1 MSGAPK
7 GNQNARRAKELRDA
21 LNYALNNF
29 ENSAIKK
36 GQALRALGNKLV
48 EMGLD
53 GNLAAIK
60 EIADRI
66 DGKPAQTTII
76 EDDNRDIEDFN
87 IDELQQLLADGL
99 RKDGTKQNAFNDVR
113 GHHHRNHN
121 AFYCDD
127 HILAHDRV
135 RIHNTAA
142 YDENSVYNADVHD
155 HDTHCKNDGVLHS
168 EVGNNLY
175 HGRYTQ

>member
-1 MSGAPK
+1 MSAPA

-29 ENSAIKK
+29 ENSAVKK

-60 EIADRI
+60 EIGDRI
-66 DGKPAQTTII
+66 DGKSAQTTII

-87 IDELQQLLADGL
+87 IDELKQMLSDSLREDASADKK
-99 RKDGTKQNAFNDVR
+99 KDQAN
-113 GHHHRNHN
+113 
-121 AFYCDD
+121 
-127 HILAHDRV
+127 
-135 RIHNTAA
+135 
-142 YDENSVYNADVHD
+142 
-155 HDTHCKNDGVLHS
+155 
-168 EVGNNLY
+168 GN
-175 HGRYTQ
+175 

>member
-1 MSGAPK
+1 MPGTI

-36 GQALRALGNKLV
+36 GQALRAIGRKLV

-66 DGKPAQTTII
+66 DGKSPQTTII
-76 EDDNRDIEDFN
+76 EEDDNRDIEDFN

-99 RKDGTKQNAFNDVR
+99 RKDGIKR
-113 GHHHRNHN
+113 H
-121 AFYCDD
+121 
-127 HILAHDRV
+127 
-135 RIHNTAA
+135 
-142 YDENSVYNADVHD
+142 
-155 HDTHCKNDGVLHS
+155 
-168 EVGNNLY
+168 
-175 HGRYTQ
+175 

>member
-7 GNQNARRAKELRDA
+7 GNQNARRAKELRNA

-36 GQALRALGNKLV
+36 DQALRALGNKLV

-99 RKDGTKQNAFNDVR
+99 RKDGIKR
-113 GHHHRNHN
+113 H
-121 AFYCDD
+121 
-127 HILAHDRV
+127 
-135 RIHNTAA
+135 
-142 YDENSVYNADVHD
+142 
-155 HDTHCKNDGVLHS
+155 
-168 EVGNNLY
+168 
-175 HGRYTQ
+175 